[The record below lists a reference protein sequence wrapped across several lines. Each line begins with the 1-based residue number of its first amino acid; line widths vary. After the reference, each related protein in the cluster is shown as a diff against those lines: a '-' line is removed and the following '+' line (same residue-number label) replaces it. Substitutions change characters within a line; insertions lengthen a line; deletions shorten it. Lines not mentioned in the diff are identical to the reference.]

1 MVNYA
6 RNDFGLPHFRYLRP
20 RVRLQELKKHSATIR
35 KKAKISE
42 AEFEEILEYLQ
53 AFATPIPLKSYQGEL
68 KEASRVC
75 PDPNDV
81 DFFALA
87 IKLDCGIWSNEKALK
102 EKQTKVGVF
111 NTKELVELFGF

>member
-1 MVNYA
+1 
-6 RNDFGLPHFRYLRP
+6 
-20 RVRLQELKKHSATIR
+20 
-35 KKAKISE
+35 
-42 AEFEEILEYLQ
+42 
-53 AFATPIPLKSYQGEL
+53 
-68 KEASRVC
+68 
-75 PDPNDV
+75 V